1 MFCKEKKLFLQHIIT
16 TMNYTTLTLSLLGM
30 LGIIIHNLVKLN
42 SLNRLNDGQINIG
55 KYWALEKFSIF
66 ISICV
71 IIVALIARAEI
82 KQLENVGKWLG
93 LGFVTLGYMA
103 QSIVVTF
110 MGRAQKFIDTK
121 KEN

>member
-1 MFCKEKKLFLQHIIT
+1 
-16 TMNYTTLTLSLLGM
+16 MNYTTLTLSLLGM